1 VEQTSNERT
10 LLMNLSNI
18 KNATYV
24 APVKAN
30 APHVVKCAD
39 MTGKLDLEDVLNKS
53 NPFTNLGIRSVI
65 IECRNGFKD
74 LDSLRTLFE
83 RNELQI
89 KQLSFYESGNVQNK
103 KLQDENMELKR
114 RLEELERKMSQ
125 LSTTSSD
132 STDESTPF

>member
-1 VEQTSNERT
+1 
-10 LLMNLSNI
+10 MNLSNI

>member
-1 VEQTSNERT
+1 
-10 LLMNLSNI
+10 MDLSNI

>member
-1 VEQTSNERT
+1 MIEYTSNERT

-30 APHVVKCAD
+30 APHVVKCTD
-39 MTGKLDLEDVLNKS
+39 MTGRLDLEDVLDKN

-74 LDSLRTLFE
+74 LDSLRELFSK
-83 RNELQI
+83 NELQI
-89 KQLSFYESGNVQNK
+89 KQLSFYESGSVQNK
-103 KLQDENMELKR
+103 KLQDENESLRK
-114 RLEELERKMSQ
+114 RLEELERRFNSQ
-125 LSTTSSD
+125 QPPVADTSS
-132 STDESTPF
+132 SVPF

>member
-1 VEQTSNERT
+1 
-10 LLMNLSNI
+10 MDLSNI

-53 NPFTNLGIRSVI
+53 NPFTSLGIRSVI

>member
-1 VEQTSNERT
+1 
-10 LLMNLSNI
+10 MNLSNI

-24 APVKAN
+24 APVKPN

-39 MTGKLDLEDVLNKS
+39 MTGKLDLEDVLNKN

-74 LDSLRTLFE
+74 LDSLRELFSK
-83 RNELQI
+83 NELQI